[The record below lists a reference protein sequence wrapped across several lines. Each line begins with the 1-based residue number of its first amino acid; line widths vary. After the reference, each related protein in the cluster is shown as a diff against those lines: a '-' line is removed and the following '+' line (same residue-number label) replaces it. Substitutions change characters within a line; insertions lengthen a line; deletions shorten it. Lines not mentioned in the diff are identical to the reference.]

1 MVASAC
7 GSEADTA
14 TAELPSIES
23 STTSISPSSD
33 TASEAR
39 DTSSG
44 GNAGNAGNEDTG
56 QNSAEDAEQA
66 SDGEP
71 VDPEVAIADYE
82 KCMADQGIEMQ
93 MVTGNVDGS
102 GFESLDDTIITD
114 PDELDGTNQA
124 STFGSED
131 FEEAEKTCGP
141 ILEDA
146 FGDFELSP
154 EQEAEQADEMFE
166 LQKCLAAEGFDIDMG
181 GGSFELGG
189 EDFDF
194 EAFEGAMT
202 TCGTGL
208 QTAGDP
214 Q

>member
-14 TAELPSIES
+14 TADLPSIES
-23 STTSISPSSD
+23 STTTASPSSD
-33 TASEAR
+33 AAAGENDAS
-39 DTSSG
+39 DG
-44 GNAGNAGNEDTG
+44 GDAGNEESKD
-56 QNSAEDAEQA
+56 D
-66 SDGEP
+66 EP

-102 GFESLDDTIITD
+102 GYDSFDDAIISD

-124 STFGSED
+124 PTFGSED
-131 FEEAEKTCGP
+131 FEEAEKVCGP

-154 EQEAEQADEMFE
+154 EQEAEQADEMLA

-181 GGSFELGG
+181 GGSFEVGG

-202 TCGTGL
+202 TCGTGI
-208 QTAGDP
+208 QTTVGE